1 MAVEETSPLLRQC
14 AYGGRGSLRV
24 CVWIVR
30 RHPYAGYSMKFS
42 CFVCQFLLSM
52 SSATWLILFE
62 ENRRG
67 EERPVL
73 KYAVVF
79 HLPEIYNVEN

>member
-1 MAVEETSPLLRQC
+1 
-14 AYGGRGSLRV
+14 
-24 CVWIVR
+24 
-30 RHPYAGYSMKFS
+30 
-42 CFVCQFLLSM
+42 M